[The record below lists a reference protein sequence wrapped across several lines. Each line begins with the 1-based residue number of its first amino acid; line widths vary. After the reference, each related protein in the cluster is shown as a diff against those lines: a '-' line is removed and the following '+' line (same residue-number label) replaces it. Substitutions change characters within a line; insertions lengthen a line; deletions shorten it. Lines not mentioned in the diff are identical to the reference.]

1 MDELV
6 GLAAPGWLLILGA
19 PLVLFLPRRLM
30 QILLLL
36 LPAIGLVQVLTMPMG
51 TVWVAE
57 AYGYSLM
64 PIRAD
69 ELARVFA
76 VVFHI
81 AAFLSML
88 FALHLRDRRQH
99 AAALIYAGS
108 AIAALYA
115 GDLVTL
121 FVYWELTAV
130 SSVVLVWA
138 RERPRAFRAGVRYL
152 VIQVLSGVVLMAGAL
167 YQLRESGSLDFVPM
181 DLGSTAGMLL
191 FIAFGIKAAF
201 PLLHN
206 WLQDA
211 YPEATPTGAVFLSAF
226 TTKLAI
232 YALARGFAGTEILIP
247 IGAAM
252 TAFPIFFAVVEND
265 LRRVLA
271 YSLNNQLG
279 YMVVGIGIGTELALN
294 GAAAHAFA
302 HILYK
307 GLLFMSMGAVLR
319 RAGTCLGSELGG
331 LYKAMPRTTIFC
343 MVGAASISAF
353 PLTSGFV
360 AKGMILAAAA
370 EEHHTITFLILL
382 FASAGVFHHSGIKI
396 PYFAFFA
403 HDNGARHRLVTDKTP
418 RNMLLAMAIA
428 AFLCIAIGAVPGP
441 LYSLLP
447 YPVDFHPYTTSH
459 VITQL
464 QLLLYSALAFVFLQ
478 KTGLY
483 PPELR
488 STVLDTDWSYR
499 KAAPWLLGQIGHGIE
514 TVLARGRE
522 LVVGSHTRTLSFV
535 RRLHTPGGRLGDPWP
550 TGLTVFVAALLLAAY
565 LVLYYL

>member
-1 MDELV
+1 MAELI
-6 GLAAPGWLLILGA
+6 GLAAPGWLLIAGA
-19 PLVLFLPRRLM
+19 LFVFFLPRRVLQVM
-30 QILLLL
+30 LVGLPIL
-36 LPAIGLVQVLTMPMG
+36 GLVQVLTLPLG
-51 TVWVAE
+51 TTWAVD
-57 AYGYSLM
+57 AYGYPLV
-64 PIRAD
+64 PLRAD
-69 ELARVFA
+69 ALARVFA
-76 VVFHI
+76 VVFHL
-81 AAFLSML
+81 AALLSTV
-88 FALHLRDRRQH
+88 FALHVRDRRQH
-99 AAALIYAGS
+99 AAALVYAGS

-115 GDLVTL
+115 GDLITL

-138 RERPRAFRAGVRYL
+138 RQKPRSFHAGLRYL
-152 VIQVLSGVVLMAGAL
+152 IIQVLSGVLLMAGAL
-167 YQLRESGSLDFVPM
+167 YQLRDTGSLIFAES
-181 DLGSTAGMLL
+181 DLASIAGLLL
-191 FIAFGIKAAF
+191 FLAFGIKAAF

-211 YPEATPTGAVFLSAF
+211 YPEATASGAVFLSAF

-252 TAFPIFFAVVEND
+252 TAFPIFYAVIEND

-279 YMVVGIGIGTELALN
+279 YMVVGIGIGSELAIN

-307 GLLFMSMGAVLR
+307 GLLFMSMGAVLH
-319 RAGTCLGSELGG
+319 RAGTVLGSELGG
-331 LYKAMPRTTIFC
+331 LYKAMPRTTVFC
-343 MVGAASISAF
+343 MIGAASISAF
-353 PLTSGFV
+353 PLTSGFIS
-360 AKGMILAAAA
+360 KGMILAAAA
-370 EEHHTITFLILL
+370 EEHHTITFLVLL

-403 HDNGARHRLVTDKTP
+403 HDHGIRHRLVEERTP
-418 RNMLLAMAIA
+418 RNMRWAMAGA
-428 AFLCIAIGAVPGP
+428 AFLCLAIGMVPGP
-441 LYSLLP
+441 LYALLP
-447 YPVDFHPYTTSH
+447 HPVDFAPYTTTH

-488 STVLDTDWSYR
+488 STVLDSDWTYR
-499 KAAPWLLGQIGHGIE
+499 RAAPAVLCALGQGIE
-514 TVLARGRE
+514 RGLDAGRQFVFAAHGRVLAWM
-522 LVVGSHTRTLSFV
+522 
-535 RRLHTPGGRLGDPWP
+535 RRLHSPDGPLGAPWP
-550 TGLTVFVAALLLAAY
+550 TGTTVFAAAVLLMAY
-565 LVLYYL
+565 LLLYYL